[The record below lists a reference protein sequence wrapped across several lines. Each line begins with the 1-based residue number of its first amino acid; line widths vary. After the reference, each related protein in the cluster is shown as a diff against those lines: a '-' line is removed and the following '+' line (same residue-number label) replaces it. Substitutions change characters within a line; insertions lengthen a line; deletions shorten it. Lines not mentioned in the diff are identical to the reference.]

1 MHRLISLRAL
11 ALALTLACAAVAGCA
26 TDKCTPGVPCTGDG
40 KISEDVRAALATY
53 PELAAPNIVHVQT
66 RNSIV
71 YLTGQVAT
79 GLQRD
84 TAEAAAKAVP
94 GVKHVVDNI
103 AVGYRGR

>member
-1 MHRLISLRAL
+1 MRRPIPLRLV
-11 ALALTLACAAVAGCA
+11 ALTLLLAGSGLAGCA

-40 KISEDVRAALATY
+40 KISEDVRAALAAH
-53 PELAAPNIVHVQT
+53 PGLAAPNIVHVQT
-66 RNSIV
+66 RNGIV

-84 TAEAAAKAVP
+84 TAEAAAKATP

-103 AVGYRGR
+103 AIGYRGR

>member
-1 MHRLISLRAL
+1 MRRLIPLRVLAL
-11 ALALTLACAAVAGCA
+11 ALALGCAALVGCA

-40 KISEDVRAALATY
+40 KMSEDVRAALATH
-53 PELAAPNIVHVQT
+53 PELAAPNVVHVQT

-71 YLTGQVAT
+71 YLTGQVTT

-84 TAEAAAKAVP
+84 TAEEAAKAVP